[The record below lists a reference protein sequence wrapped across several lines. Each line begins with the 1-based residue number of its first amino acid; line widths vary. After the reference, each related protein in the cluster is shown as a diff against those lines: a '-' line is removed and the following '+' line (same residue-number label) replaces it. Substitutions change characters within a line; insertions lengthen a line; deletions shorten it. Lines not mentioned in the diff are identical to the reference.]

1 MLKRIISAAFAL
13 TACVAFTTNA
23 YAADS
28 VLNSICAGA
37 GKKISLAGDSYT
49 EIDTE
54 SVKVENGSDKNS
66 SEATKD
72 TSSDAMIVI
81 YPEKSEEENPMPI
94 AGEAVKEENSVSAET
109 EEAEGSDEEED
120 YGDYCVADVD
130 DLMNVRIEP
139 SEDASIAGYMYK
151 DCVGEILDR
160 KDGWTKIRSGNLEG
174 WAKDDYL
181 LFGEEAKEKTEGA
194 TMIVAV
200 INADLLRIRAEASED
215 AEVKAMLSSGDEVEV
230 IEDEGDDW
238 TKISF
243 EDGTEGEGTGYV
255 SSEYISL
262 KTVYKSGE
270 TKAEVEDREKKSKA
284 AREEA
289 ENKDKDE
296 KKKDMPKAEDEDKKP
311 SAPAKAADEDD
322 DNNDSSDSSSSESN
336 SAAVSADDETLLA
349 ALIQCECN
357 GPYDAQLAVGSVVV
371 NRAKFG
377 YGSISNAI
385 YAPGQ
390 FGPASSGKLN
400 LTLSTGAISAS
411 ARQAAK
417 DALSGISNVGN
428 ARYFRNVKSGHEGI
442 VIGNHVYW

>member
-1 MLKRIISAAFAL
+1 
-13 TACVAFTTNA
+13 
-23 YAADS
+23 
-28 VLNSICAGA
+28 
-37 GKKISLAGDSYT
+37 
-49 EIDTE
+49 
-54 SVKVENGSDKNS
+54 
-66 SEATKD
+66 
-72 TSSDAMIVI
+72 
-81 YPEKSEEENPMPI
+81 
-94 AGEAVKEENSVSAET
+94 
-109 EEAEGSDEEED
+109 
-120 YGDYCVADVD
+120 
-130 DLMNVRIEP
+130 
-139 SEDASIAGYMYK
+139 
-151 DCVGEILDR
+151 
-160 KDGWTKIRSGNLEG
+160 
-174 WAKDDYL
+174 
-181 LFGEEAKEKTEGA
+181 
-194 TMIVAV
+194 
-200 INADLLRIRAEASED
+200 
-215 AEVKAMLSSGDEVEV
+215 
-230 IEDEGDDW
+230 
-238 TKISF
+238 
-243 EDGTEGEGTGYV
+243 
-255 SSEYISL
+255 
-262 KTVYKSGE
+262 
-270 TKAEVEDREKKSKA
+270 
-284 AREEA
+284 
-289 ENKDKDE
+289 
-296 KKKDMPKAEDEDKKP
+296 MPKAEDEDKKP